1 VARRKLTDQP
11 PGDVGLRPLPR
22 GVPAPRDAP
31 PRSRGHRPVT
41 PRRKARAARRRS
53 QGGPMPVGPGQR
65 HLAHGLDP
73 SPHASP
79 VTDASARLCPPAGT
93 LKPSAGVSASEP
105 EDPPGRQAVSRRT
118 SSPELIRRAA
128 ETAALADARRGRG
141 RLVLVPDFSHDPLQ
155 PPGPKPRPPTLYGS
169 SWDASYRLDSEQSA
183 VRISS
188 PRRPGTHLPP
198 QSTGAPGQATLG
210 HLPLPQL
217 GRRIHRAILP
227 QRPPERSKSCLPS
240 AIAAKRQN
248 SLIWAMTS

>member
-1 VARRKLTDQP
+1 
-11 PGDVGLRPLPR
+11 
-22 GVPAPRDAP
+22 
-31 PRSRGHRPVT
+31 
-41 PRRKARAARRRS
+41 
-53 QGGPMPVGPGQR
+53 M
-65 HLAHGLDP
+65 
-73 SPHASP
+73 
-79 VTDASARLCPPAGT
+79 
-93 LKPSAGVSASEP
+93 
-105 EDPPGRQAVSRRT
+105 SRRT

-198 QSTGAPGQATLG
+198 KSTGAPGQATLG

-227 QRPPERSKSCLPS
+227 P
-240 AIAAKRQN
+240 AATRTVKVMPAVGYRGQTTEQPHLGDDVMN
-248 SLIWAMTS
+248 APDVIVVHIGGYRTSTVLDDGNGE